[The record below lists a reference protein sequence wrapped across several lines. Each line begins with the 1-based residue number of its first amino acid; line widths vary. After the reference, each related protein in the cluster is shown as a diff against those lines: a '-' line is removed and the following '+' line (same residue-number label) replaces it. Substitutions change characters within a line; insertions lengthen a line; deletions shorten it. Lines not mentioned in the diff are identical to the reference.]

1 MNKPILVAAVL
12 FLSSFIVACERNE
25 VADQTAK
32 KLRTLQD
39 GALVSLAN
47 PAMRLK
53 PDDAFD
59 YAGSVTLT
67 IKGIALAERHHWV
80 VADEGR
86 VKKLIIV
93 QFEGFLDDA
102 DGQYNIALPSANL
115 SGANYKFSP
124 ERIELGDKSFVHNTW
139 AFDNAASARDNPG
152 LEAAATLNILTD
164 KGYAID
170 GELIMSRFGAA
181 LGDDRRHELIIFYIE
196 PVADHGWTLADFPDG
211 DPLTEKY
218 ELFSNSLTKRSL
230 VSFDITFQSQ

>member
-1 MNKPILVAAVL
+1 MEKRILVAVVTI
-12 FLSSFIVACERNE
+12 LSSFAAACERTE
-25 VADQTAK
+25 VADQTVE

-39 GALVSLAN
+39 GALVSSAN
-47 PAMRLK
+47 PAMRFK
-53 PDDAFD
+53 PDDAFE
-59 YAGSVTLT
+59 YVGSVTLT
-67 IKGIALAERHHWV
+67 VKDIALAERHHWV

-86 VKKLIIV
+86 VTMLIIV

-102 DGQYNIALPSANL
+102 DGQYNISLPGANL

-124 ERIELGDKSFVHNTW
+124 KRIDLGGKSFVHNTW

-152 LEAAATLNILTD
+152 LEAAATLNMLAD

-170 GELIMSRFGAA
+170 GELIMSRFGTA

-196 PVADHGWTLADFPDG
+196 PVANHGWTLADFPDG

-218 ELFSNSLTKRSL
+218 KLFSDSVTKRSL
-230 VSFDITFQSQ
+230 DSFDITF